1 MVALRVVSFNVR
13 ALRDDRAA
21 VVRTLRSLDA
31 DIACLQEVPRFVRW
45 RSRNAALAR
54 ESNLLYAGGG
64 GTTGGTAMYAAVR
77 VDVRD
82 VREYRLSRT
91 PGLHRRGAV
100 GARVH
105 KAGASA
111 VVAAFHLGLDA
122 EERGRHRSEL
132 LSFVD
137 RYGDGTVVLA
147 GDVNE
152 PPDHPTWQSLAAE
165 LTDAGAGD
173 KTPTF
178 PTPSPR
184 HRIDGI
190 FVRGA
195 RITSYQVFDGPDV
208 RAASDHHPVVADL
221 EL

>member
-1 MVALRVVSFNVR
+1 MVSNAPTKPFVHLHVHSQYSLLDGACRIKDLVKRTIEPCRTALN
-13 ALRDDRAA
+13 
-21 VVRTLRSLDA
+21 DA
-31 DIACLQEVPRFVRW
+31 GLKVADVDEVILVGGQTRMPKVQEEVQNFFGKEPR
-45 RSRNAALAR
+45 
-54 ESNLLYAGGG
+54 
-64 GTTGGTAMYAAVR
+64 
-77 VDVRD
+77 RD
-82 VREYRLSRT
+82 VNPDEAVAI
-91 PGLHRRGAV
+91 GAAIQ
-100 GARVH
+100 G
-105 KAGASA
+105 G
-111 VVAAFHLGLDA
+111 
-122 EERGRHRSEL
+122 
-132 LSFVD
+132 
-137 RYGDGTVVLA
+137 VLA

-195 RITSYQVFDGPDV
+195 RITSYQVVDGPDV